1 MATTKPQ
8 TLSAKT
14 VHEAKR
20 HLSLSCDVMAQL
32 VVAHG
37 TCELAKRKFRPFHTL
52 ATAIMAQQ
60 LSAKA
65 VDTIK
70 QRVLEVVPTFCPSG
84 FLAVPLEV
92 LRKAGLS
99 TAKTKYIIELAT
111 CVNDGRLNFD
121 VLRRQSDDDVITAL
135 TKLPGI
141 GRWTAEMFLIFGLKR
156 ADVLAIGD
164 AGLQRAVRLLYG
176 DTSELESVAQTW
188 KPYCSVASWYLW
200 KHLDSN

>member
-1 MATTKPQ
+1 MDIPKPH

-14 VHEAKR
+14 VQEAER

-32 VVAHG
+32 VVTHG
-37 TCELAKRKFRPFHTL
+37 TCQLANRKFRPFHTL
-52 ATAIMAQQ
+52 VTSIMSQQ

-65 VDTIK
+65 ADTIK
-70 QRVLEVVPTFCPSG
+70 QRVIEMVPTFCPSS

-99 TAKTKYIIELAT
+99 TAKAKYVTELAT
-111 CVNDGRLNFD
+111 RVNDGQLNFD
-121 VLRRQSDDDVITAL
+121 ALRHQSDDDVITAL
-135 TKLPGI
+135 TELPGI
-141 GRWTAEMFLIFGLKR
+141 GHWTAEMFLIFGLKR
-156 ADVLAIGD
+156 PDVLAIGD

-176 DTSELESVAQTW
+176 DTAELESVGQTW